1 MIEYYQSRIF
11 SFFLIII
18 PVSIILGSSI
28 SLTNIICLG
37 FLTFFF
43 IFKKNYSQVFYTLPI
58 KLLFLIYLYLIFNT
72 LISIDPLITLSRNF
86 GFIRF
91 IFLFIFI
98 NYFFYSFKKFDIFKF
113 WLIFLIVV
121 LIDSYVEVI
130 SGTNIL
136 GYGNLYG
143 DRIVSF
149 FKDEPVV
156 AAFFNGFLLILI
168 GYLAN
173 NINGNNKKL
182 ILFFAITLSF
192 LICIFLTGERSNTI
206 KILFAFI
213 IFLSICNFIS
223 FKKKIL
229 TFFIFLSLISVIFLN
244 SNFLKYRF
252 ISLLKYDFLAIK
264 EFIFSNKN
272 EINVNKSIYLSLY
285 YSGYQ
290 VFKENFLFGV
300 GNKNYRIVTCDKDK
314 STLNRHFYCMTHPHQ
329 IYFELLS
336 EHGLIGTIILLVLF
350 FTLIFKY
357 IKIIINSRNHI
368 QLGCLLYLLI
378 NFLPILP
385 SGSFFSDFNIT
396 LFFINL
402 SIMYAVNDKTNIF
415 NEINRGR

>member
-1 MIEYYQSRIF
+1 M
-11 SFFLIII
+11 
-18 PVSIILGSSI
+18 
-28 SLTNIICLG
+28 
-37 FLTFFF
+37 
-43 IFKKNYSQVFYTLPI
+43 
-58 KLLFLIYLYLIFNT
+58 
-72 LISIDPLITLSRNF
+72 
-86 GFIRF
+86 
-91 IFLFIFI
+91 
-98 NYFFYSFKKFDIFKF
+98 
-113 WLIFLIVV
+113 
-121 LIDSYVEVI
+121 
-130 SGTNIL
+130 
-136 GYGNLYG
+136 
-143 DRIVSF
+143 
-149 FKDEPVV
+149 
-156 AAFFNGFLLILI
+156 
-168 GYLAN
+168 
-173 NINGNNKKL
+173 
-182 ILFFAITLSF
+182 
-192 LICIFLTGERSNTI
+192 
-206 KILFAFI
+206 
-213 IFLSICNFIS
+213 
-223 FKKKIL
+223 
-229 TFFIFLSLISVIFLN
+229 SLISVIFLN

-264 EFIFSNKN
+264 EFIFSNKK

-350 FTLIFKY
+350 FTLIFKH